1 MIADEDPIMANL
13 ELVAEI
19 AIRAFAR
26 AKDAALAENRR
37 LCIPSYGTED
47 DAPEP
52 DRS

>member
-1 MIADEDPIMANL
+1 MTDDDPILANP
-13 ELVAEI
+13 EAVAAI

-37 LCIPSYGTED
+37 LGIPSYGTED

-52 DRS
+52 DQ